1 MAEKAASMSSYLTN
15 TMVDEGIVELYE
27 LLLRDSEAE
36 VRSEAIAQ
44 VPLVA
49 KFCSSTSLIE
59 KILPILKEQMATD
72 SSQHVKGSMA

>member
-1 MAEKAASMSSYLTN
+1 
-15 TMVDEGIVELYE
+15 MVDEGIVELYE

-49 KFCSSTSLIE
+49 KFCSPTGLIE